1 MSKHWPILFILL
13 LLFWIVISGEADV
26 QHLIAG
32 AFISFISVLFW
43 RVLTPRLPA
52 FPLSG
57 ELLRLFYSLVL
68 LAGYVITSNI
78 AVAKTLLFSKPP
90 VSPSFVTMDTGIKS
104 NWGKIF
110 LATCITITP
119 GTITVDLNPDTGTF
133 VVHTLTE
140 ENAVDLHYWH
150 IIDKIKDLETWR
162 GGKVEHDLDISGHNA
177 VNAAGIAE
185 SHPRADN
192 N

>member
-1 MSKHWPILFILL
+1 MSKHWPVLFVLL

-32 AFISFISVLFW
+32 AFISLIAVLFW

-57 ELLRLFYSLVL
+57 ELLRLGYSLFL
-68 LAGYVITSNI
+68 LAGYVISSNI
-78 AVAKTLLFSKPP
+78 AVAKTLLFSKPG
-90 VSPSFVTMDTGIKS
+90 VSPAFVTMDTGIKS
-104 NWGKIF
+104 NWGKVF

-119 GTITVDLNPDTGTF
+119 GTITVDLDPDTGIF

-140 ENAVDLHYWH
+140 ENAVDLHYWR
-150 IIDKIKDLETWR
+150 IIDKIKALETWR
-162 GGKVEHDLDISGHNA
+162 GGEAENDLDISGHNA
-177 VNAAGIAE
+177 INTPGFVE

-192 N
+192 Y